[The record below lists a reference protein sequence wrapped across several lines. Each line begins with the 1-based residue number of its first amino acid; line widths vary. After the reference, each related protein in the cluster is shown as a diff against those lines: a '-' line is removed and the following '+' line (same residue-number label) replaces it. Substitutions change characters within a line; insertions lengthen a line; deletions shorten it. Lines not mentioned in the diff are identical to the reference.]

1 MNKKVIAVTV
11 NIKLSDKEVEDKVF
25 ELENL
30 VNALEGEVLLNVI
43 QNRDTIDKA
52 YYIGKGKAQE
62 IKDYC
67 EKHEMMEILPHFCNM
82 DHQMI
87 QALQLYL
94 IRSKTCSNGD
104 DICEYTIVTNENPL
118 VDNNPIF
125 VKDDGLILT
134 KKI

>member
-1 MNKKVIAVTV
+1 MYPILDTSV
-11 NIKLSDKEVEDKVF
+11 EVQHDIDDGIHF
-25 ELENL
+25 
-30 VNALEGEVLLNVI
+30 VL
-43 QNRDTIDKA
+43 R
-52 YYIGKGKAQE
+52 GCP

-118 VDNNPIF
+118 VEKNPII

-134 KKI
+134 KSM